1 MKLTE
6 KIAYMKGFLDAL
18 ELDGSSKESKAI
30 MRMSEVMEE
39 MGVYID
45 DLQSQVDELTELCD
59 LLDED
64 LGEVEYDLYCDEDD
78 EDEEFDDDS
87 VGYRRVFDDDDDD
100 YTLGKVLP
108 ADYDDYALEDDEDD
122 DDEDYDVMQY
132 VVNCPSC
139 DETVNLS
146 ESQLEEGS
154 MICPHCGELLEF
166 NYDNIETEFPEEQE
180 SEEEE
185 TENSDEGETE

>member
-6 KIAYMKGFLDAL
+6 KIAYMKGLLDGM
-18 ELDGSSKESKAI
+18 ELDGSTKEGKAI
-30 MRMSEVMEE
+30 LQMAEVMEE

-59 LLDED
+59 LLDKD
-64 LGEVEYDLYCDEDD
+64 LGEVETDLYCDDDDVEFGDDDD
-78 EDEEFDDDS
+78 EDDD
-87 VGYRRVFDDDDDD
+87 FA
-100 YTLGKVLP
+100 LGEVLP
-108 ADYDDYALEDDEDD
+108 ADYDDFSYDD
-122 DDEDYDVMQY
+122 DDEDFDEVQY

-146 ESQLEEGS
+146 ERQLEEGS

-166 NYDNIETEFPEEQE
+166 NYDNIEADFAADAEDEAEDDAE
-180 SEEEE
+180 SEE
-185 TENSDEGETE
+185 DEGDAE

>member
-6 KIAYMKGFLDAL
+6 KIAYMKGLLDGM
-18 ELDGSSKESKAI
+18 ELDGSTKEGKAI
-30 MRMSEVMEE
+30 LQMAEVMEE

-59 LLDED
+59 LLDKD
-64 LGEVEYDLYCDEDD
+64 LGEVETDLYCDDDDDVEFGDDDD
-78 EDEEFDDDS
+78 EDDD
-87 VGYRRVFDDDDDD
+87 FA
-100 YTLGKVLP
+100 LGEVLP
-108 ADYDDYALEDDEDD
+108 ADYDDFSYDD
-122 DDEDYDVMQY
+122 DDEDFDEVQY

-146 ESQLEEGS
+146 ERQLEEGS

-166 NYDNIETEFPEEQE
+166 NYDNIEADFAADAEDEAEDDAE
-180 SEEEE
+180 SEE
-185 TENSDEGETE
+185 DEGDAE

>member
-6 KIAYMKGFLDAL
+6 KIAYMKGLLDGM
-18 ELDGSSKESKAI
+18 ELDGSTKEGKAI
-30 MRMSEVMEE
+30 LQMAEVMEE

-59 LLDED
+59 LLDKD
-64 LGEVEYDLYCDEDD
+64 LGEVETDLYCDDD
-78 EDEEFDDDS
+78 EDIE
-87 VGYRRVFDDDDDD
+87 FDDDDDED
-100 YTLGKVLP
+100 DDFALGEVLP
-108 ADYDDYALEDDEDD
+108 ADYDDFAYD
-122 DDEDYDVMQY
+122 DDEDFDEVQY

-146 ESQLEEGS
+146 ERQLEEGS

-166 NYDNIETEFPEEQE
+166 NYDNIEADFAADAEDEAEDDAE
-180 SEEEE
+180 SEE
-185 TENSDEGETE
+185 DEGDAE

>member
-6 KIAYMKGFLDAL
+6 KIAYMKGLLDGM
-18 ELDGSSKESKAI
+18 ELDGSTKEGKAI
-30 MRMSEVMEE
+30 LQMAEVMEE

-59 LLDED
+59 LLDKD
-64 LGEVEYDLYCDEDD
+64 LGEVETDLYCD
-78 EDEEFDDDS
+78 DDDD
-87 VGYRRVFDDDDDD
+87 VEFGDDDDDED
-100 YTLGKVLP
+100 DDFALGEVLP
-108 ADYDDYALEDDEDD
+108 ADYDDFSYDD
-122 DDEDYDVMQY
+122 DDEDFDEVQY

-146 ESQLEEGS
+146 ERQLEEGS

-166 NYDNIETEFPEEQE
+166 NYDNIEADFAADAEDEAEDDAE
-180 SEEEE
+180 SEE
-185 TENSDEGETE
+185 DEGDAE